1 MKKYTQLIHEYWRRS
16 ELGRDMIQSDNISD
30 LDLLFLIPNNKK
42 KILGLPLTR
51 ISGKKKRQQKRK
63 KTRYILTFK
72 LFHLV
77 EAKVERT
84 ICSEPMVNEFFN
96 KYADVKSLNIGD
108 RAIFQG

>member
-1 MKKYTQLIHEYWRRS
+1 MITKHKKLIYEYWNKT

-42 KILGLPLTR
+42 KMLGLPLTR

-63 KTRYILTFK
+63 RTRYILTFK

-77 EAKVERT
+77 EEKVERT

-108 RAIFQG
+108 KAIF